1 MILTEFDLWKFAAGL
16 GVFLFGLQLLE
27 KAITKVIGGQLRG
40 FLQHQTKNHFTS
52 LLAGTGATALL
63 QSSSV
68 VSLMVLAF
76 VGAGIIEMKNALGI
90 IFGANLGT
98 TFTGWIVTTLGFKLH
113 IESFA
118 LPLIAIGSMGRLFFT
133 KKKLFSSFT
142 FSLGLGFLLLGLDYM
157 KTSIETLTQLFNI
170 DLLRGYNA
178 FVFLF
183 VGIVFTAIIQSSS
196 ATMMITLS
204 ALNSGIV
211 DLHSAAALIVG
222 ADLGTTSTVLLGAIK
237 GSAAKK
243 QVAMAHLLFNLVTAT
258 IAFLSIP
265 LLIALITDYTNIEN
279 PLYTLVAFHTS
290 FNLIGIIIFIPLIK
304 PLASFLEK
312 RFIKE
317 DQQYSVYLYQVPT
330 TITDAALTALDKE
343 TKNLLRHIT
352 QLNIKAL
359 KISVRQDKRPTL
371 PGSHAALSFS
381 KYYELVKEIEGE
393 ILDYGLKLQR
403 NPLNASATVQI
414 NNIISATRDAVMAA
428 KSLKDIRHNL
438 SVLRHSNDPNLQK
451 FHQLIYEFEAYFY
464 QQLIASW
471 EVEHH
476 SLLADNLANLHS
488 ENNDFYNHCLKTI
501 YKGSLGSRIT
511 EDEIQIS
518 SLLNVSREAFT
529 SNLNLLNSFKAYRLP
544 KHALDELQNSLA
556 TQSESGQSLS
566 D

>member
-1 MILTEFDLWKFAAGL
+1 LTELDLWKFAAGL

-27 KAITKVIGGQLRG
+27 KAITKVIGGQLRD
-40 FLQHQTKNHFTS
+40 FLQHQTKNHLTS
-52 LLAGTGATALL
+52 LVAGTGATALL

-113 IESFA
+113 IESLA

-157 KTSIETLTQLFNI
+157 KTSIEALTTLFNI

-183 VGIVFTAIIQSSS
+183 IGIVFTAIIQSSS

-204 ALNSGIV
+204 ALNSGII

-237 GSAAKK
+237 ASAAKK
-243 QVAMAHLLFNLVTAT
+243 QVAMAHLLFNLVTTT

-265 LLIALITDYTNIEN
+265 LLLALISNYTNIES
-279 PLYTLVAFHTS
+279 PLYTLVAFHSS
-290 FNLIGIIIFIPLIK
+290 FNLIGIFIFIPLIK

-317 DQQYSVYLYQVPT
+317 SQQYSSYLYQVPT
-330 TITDAALTALDKE
+330 TVTDAALTALDKE
-343 TKNLLRHIT
+343 TKNLLRHVT

-359 KISVRQDKRPTL
+359 KINVHQDKRPTL
-371 PGSHAALSFS
+371 PGNQTALSFS

-393 ILDYGLKLQR
+393 TLDYGLRLQK
-403 NPLNASATVQI
+403 NPLNTSTTIRI

-451 FHQLIYEFEAYFY
+451 FHQLIYEFETHFY
-464 QQLIASW
+464 QQLIALW

-476 SLLADNLANLHS
+476 SLLADNLANLYS
-488 ENNDFYNHCLKTI
+488 ENSSFYNQCLKTI
-501 YKGSLGSRIT
+501 YKGSLDST
-511 EDEIQIS
+511 VAEDEMQIS

-529 SNLNLLNSFKAYRLP
+529 SNLNLLNGFKSYRLP
-544 KHALDELQNSLA
+544 KQALGELQDIPS
-556 TQSESGQSLS
+556 TISEADQGLG